1 MLLTVVLFPTEL
13 SRYRYPPMMFSWTL
27 SKTTSI
33 QVLYTATTVRVKP
46 ERNDKFCYH
55 ILSFL
60 VFVFKSNKS
69 IIIYYDYLE
78 AFRFYSDTL
87 RDI

>member
-1 MLLTVVLFPTEL
+1 M
-13 SRYRYPPMMFSWTL
+13 
-27 SKTTSI
+27 
-33 QVLYTATTVRVKP
+33 LYTATTVRVKP
-46 ERNDKFCYH
+46 ERNEKFCYH

-87 RDI
+87 RDIWTEKHLLMIFKSSQISSLLAGL